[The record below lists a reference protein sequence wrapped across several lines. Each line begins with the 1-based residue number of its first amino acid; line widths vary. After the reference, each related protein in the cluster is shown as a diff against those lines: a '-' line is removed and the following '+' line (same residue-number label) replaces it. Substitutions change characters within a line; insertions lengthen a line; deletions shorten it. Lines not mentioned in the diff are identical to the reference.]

1 MEITININA
10 PELAQALNNI
20 AHVIAITV
28 SGMDKGLEAEPQQPV
43 QQQTIPNAVPVNNTS
58 ANNVPVTN
66 VPVQQ
71 APIQNVSVQQP
82 PSQPQYNNQ
91 PQIQQAPVQQSV
103 PTQTQTYTMDQLAIA
118 ATQLMDSGKRTELI
132 GLLGQFG
139 VQALTALPKEQYGAF
154 ATALRGMGAKI

>member
-43 QQQTIPNAVPVNNTS
+43 LQQIPNAVPVNNIS

-71 APIQNVSVQQP
+71 APIQNVTVQQP
-82 PSQPQYNNQ
+82 PAQPQYNNQ